1 MEKVKVTGKFY
12 GKDIEVKLD
21 IVENNSVTSEYLTKE
36 KKSENIAK
44 KIFNFNLCPESVNA
58 LEELSFHYGSGNLSY
73 AIEKILKKFCA
84 IEDEQREFER
94 WIENFDLPNTGIK
107 VNRSYYLEIGL
118 HDCLNEIKKKY
129 HIREKAKMMRLL
141 IFFYCKKEGLNEEE

>member
-1 MEKVKVTGKFY
+1 MIKFK
-12 GKDIEVKLD
+12 GGDDKKKKGSVIPEHFIKEAKA
-21 IVENNSVTSEYLTKE
+21 ENLN
-36 KKSENIAK
+36 K
-44 KIFNFNLCPESVNA
+44 KIFNFNLCPESVKA
-58 LEELSFHYGSGNLSY
+58 LDDLAFHYGSGNLSY
-73 AIEKILKKFCA
+73 AIEKILKRFCA

-94 WIENFDLPNTGIK
+94 WVENFDLPNTGIK

-141 IFFYCKKEGLNEEE
+141 IFFYYEKEGLVKR